1 MDTKYTTNRTHRK
14 ACVAWHRAGEM
25 LEKWSKSKFFQK
37 KRQGYIVA
45 LEDLVGGDAAVAGAV
60 RLVIPPAGLVDV
72 VREGGV
78 HRPRVE
84 PDVEG
89 VAARGPVGLA

>member
-1 MDTKYTTNRTHRK
+1 M
-14 ACVAWHRAGEM
+14 
-25 LEKWSKSKFFQK
+25 
-37 KRQGYIVA
+37 A